1 MLLVYNRGLH
11 LFSQLLGTDTTV
23 LIRVV
28 GRHDGH
34 LGERTDGI
42 AKAVHLGVLEV
53 LRMIGKHLILF
64 EGLSHT
70 GGNDLEFISQIEGI
84 CGVSD
89 DLRFGRDGTCL
100 SGFVLDD
107 NKSDI
112 GIDVDY
118 FAILFGIDDEII
130 REVKLYSFIEAI

>member
-1 MLLVYNRGLH
+1 MFG
-11 LFSQLLGTDTTV
+11 QLLSTNTTV
-23 LIRVV
+23 LIRVI

-42 AKAVHLGVLEV
+42 AKTVHLGVFEIF
-53 LRMIGKHLILF
+53 RMIGEDLILF

-70 GGNDLEFISQIEGI
+70 GGNDLEFIGQIKGI
-84 CGVSD
+84 GRVSD
-89 DLRFGRDGTCL
+89 NLWFGRDGTSL

-107 NKSDI
+107 NESDI
-112 GIDVDY
+112 GIDVNH

-130 REVKLYSFIEAI
+130 REVELHSFIKSV